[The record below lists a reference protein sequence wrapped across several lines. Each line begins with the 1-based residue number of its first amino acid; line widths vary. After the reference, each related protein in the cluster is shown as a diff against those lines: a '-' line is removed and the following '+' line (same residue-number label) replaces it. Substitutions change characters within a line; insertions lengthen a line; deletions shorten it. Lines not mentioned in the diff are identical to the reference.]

1 VSIRFE
7 PLTRNDLV
15 QLHAWLQKPHVAAW
29 WRGPE
34 TLEEV
39 EADHL
44 PSIDGT
50 EPSYHYVIVVDGR
63 PVGMIQWYLVSD
75 FPEWEEILDV
85 GEGVAGVDLLIGEED
100 AIGRGLGPE
109 VLRSFIAEVVFAK
122 EKTHAVVAGVEPGNT
137 RSLRAF
143 EKAGFRFAF
152 DYEEEG
158 RPHRL
163 LRLERESAKTA

>member
-7 PLTRNDLV
+7 PLTRQDLP
-15 QLHAWLQKPHVAAW
+15 QLLAWLQKPHVAEW
-29 WRGPE
+29 WRDLQTME
-34 TLEEV
+34 QV

-44 PSIDGT
+44 PAIDGQ
-50 EPSYHYVIVVDGR
+50 EPSFHYVIVVDDR
-63 PVGMIQWYLVSD
+63 PIGMIQSYLVSD
-75 FPEWEEILDV
+75 FPEWEEILHV
-85 GEGVAGVDLLIGEED
+85 GEGVAGVDVLIGEEGE
-100 AIGRGLGPE
+100 IGRGLGPE
-109 VLRSFIAEVVFAK
+109 VLRTFISEVVFAN
-122 EKTHAVVAGVEPGNT
+122 EGTRAVVAGIEPANT

-163 LRLERESAKTA
+163 LRLEREP

>member
-1 VSIRFE
+1 MSIRFE
-7 PLTRNDLV
+7 PLTREHLP
-15 QLHAWLQKPHVAAW
+15 QLLTWLQTPHVAEW
-29 WRGPE
+29 WRDLQTME
-34 TLEEV
+34 LV

-44 PSIDGT
+44 PSIDGQ
-50 EPSYHYVIVVDGR
+50 EPSYHYVIVVDDR

-75 FPEWEEILDV
+75 FPEWGEILQV

-100 AIGRGLGPE
+100 AVGRGLGPE
-109 VLRSFIAEVVFAK
+109 VLRTFISELVFAN
-122 EKTHAVVAGVEPGNT
+122 ESTHAVVAGVEPANT

-143 EKAGFRFAF
+143 EKAGFRVEL

-163 LRLERESAKTA
+163 LRLQRRSGSG